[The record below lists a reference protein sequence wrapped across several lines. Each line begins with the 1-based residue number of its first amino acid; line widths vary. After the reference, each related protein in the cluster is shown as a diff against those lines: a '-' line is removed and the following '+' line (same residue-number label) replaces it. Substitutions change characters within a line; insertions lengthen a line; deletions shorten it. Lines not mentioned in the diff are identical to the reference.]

1 MCTHTYVQIEQ
12 GSISH
17 AEIKG
22 FGIVCI
28 ADQYTCQLGS
38 QRSARSS
45 NITRFAQN
53 CKKLIERSC
62 RVAETGSCGRL
73 I

>member
-28 ADQYTCQLGS
+28 ADQYACQLGS

-45 NITRFAQN
+45 NITRFTQN
-53 CKKLIERSC
+53 CKN
-62 RVAETGSCGRL
+62 
-73 I
+73 